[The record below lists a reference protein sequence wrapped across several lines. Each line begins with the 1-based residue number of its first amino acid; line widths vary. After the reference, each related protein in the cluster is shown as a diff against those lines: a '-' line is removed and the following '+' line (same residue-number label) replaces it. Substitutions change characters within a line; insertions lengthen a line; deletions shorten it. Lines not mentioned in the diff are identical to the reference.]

1 MQTKERNSSLE
12 LLRIFCIIGIV
23 IMHTCGPMMNEA
35 RGVNLIWVQLENGL
49 FQAGVS
55 IFILIS
61 GYFGIKTSFE
71 RVIKFEMKV
80 WSYSVV
86 SGIIIF
92 LVVDDSLIRMIKSV
106 LPIITNKYWFLT
118 GYMLLMLFAPFI
130 NKAISSMNKSMYER
144 LLIIMFCVFF
154 VIPTILYFDI
164 LGDNGKNII
173 NMIFMYMLGG
183 YLRRYPISLLSSK
196 KVLLLIL
203 CVTYTVAFALNTGIS
218 VIGKEGAHCPM
229 SRDCSTFI
237 VVEAVIIF
245 ILFQRLKI
253 QSRLINGIA
262 KHVMATYMLE
272 SLIRKLIDQYVF
284 QYTKYYGEFY
294 WFIVSILIAVITV
307 VICICID
314 YLYDVAF
321 SKSEDRFIKV
331 MKECNLYKKVSSV
344 WDINL

>member
-1 MQTKERNSSLE
+1 
-12 LLRIFCIIGIV
+12 
-23 IMHTCGPMMNEA
+23 
-35 RGVNLIWVQLENGL
+35 
-49 FQAGVS
+49 
-55 IFILIS
+55 
-61 GYFGIKTSFE
+61 
-71 RVIKFEMKV
+71 
-80 WSYSVV
+80 
-86 SGIIIF
+86 
-92 LVVDDSLIRMIKSV
+92 
-106 LPIITNKYWFLT
+106 
-118 GYMLLMLFAPFI
+118 
-130 NKAISSMNKSMYER
+130 
-144 LLIIMFCVFF
+144 
-154 VIPTILYFDI
+154 
-164 LGDNGKNII
+164 
-173 NMIFMYMLGG
+173 
-183 YLRRYPISLLSSK
+183 
-196 KVLLLIL
+196 
-203 CVTYTVAFALNTGIS
+203 
-218 VIGKEGAHCPM
+218 M
-229 SRDCSTFI
+229 SRDCSIFI